1 MRVSKDVHEGKWA
14 SGVNVVR
21 VNGFE
26 VTSEIRN
33 GLLSRPAW
41 TENISNFILGEE
53 IHFLKKNPGLKEGLA
68 LVLVWPWLCACLLN
82 LTLHVNDNFHKK
94 GTDEVFVNLEN

>member
-1 MRVSKDVHEGKWA
+1 M
-14 SGVNVVR
+14 NVVR

-53 IHFLKKNPGLKEGLA
+53 IHFLKKNPDLKEGLA
-68 LVLVWPWLCACLLN
+68 LVLV
-82 LTLHVNDNFHKK
+82 
-94 GTDEVFVNLEN
+94 